1 MAFRFRLETVLRVR
15 RRREE
20 AAALE
25 LAAAQRAQR
34 GQEEMLAGLEDGRR
48 RERQALERLA
58 RKGLLARDLL
68 LHQDYEWALAWR
80 LERERRHLGEL
91 AAACEE
97 KREALLARSREKKVL
112 ENLKERQHKLWRQEE
127 ARREQKLLDELG
139 GRLPLARARQER
151 GT

>member
-1 MAFRFRLETVLRVR
+1 MAFRFRLETVLRGR
-15 RRREE
+15 RGREE
-20 AAALE
+20 V
-25 LAAAQRAQR
+25 
-34 GQEEMLAGLEDGRR
+34 
-48 RERQALERLA
+48 
-58 RKGLLARDLL
+58 LARDLL

-80 LERERRHLGEL
+80 RERERRHLEEL

-112 ENLKERQHKLWRQEE
+112 ENLKERQYKLWRQEE

-139 GRLPLARARQER
+139 GRLPLARSRQER